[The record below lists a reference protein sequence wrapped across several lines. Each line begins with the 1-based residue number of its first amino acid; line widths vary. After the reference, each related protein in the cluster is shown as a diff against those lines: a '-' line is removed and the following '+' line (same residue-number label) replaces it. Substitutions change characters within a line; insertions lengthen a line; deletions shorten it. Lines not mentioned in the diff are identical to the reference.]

1 MKYNDI
7 IFIIYRAVMQYNIII
22 TKGDLMYVAH
32 NLELGVVSQWDTVE
46 QALSNIQEATELYL
60 EDSNERIYEYNP
72 ALLTNITISS
82 NSVTHG

>member
-32 NLELGVVSQWDTVE
+32 NLELGVVSQ
-46 QALSNIQEATELYL
+46 
-60 EDSNERIYEYNP
+60 
-72 ALLTNITISS
+72 
-82 NSVTHG
+82 